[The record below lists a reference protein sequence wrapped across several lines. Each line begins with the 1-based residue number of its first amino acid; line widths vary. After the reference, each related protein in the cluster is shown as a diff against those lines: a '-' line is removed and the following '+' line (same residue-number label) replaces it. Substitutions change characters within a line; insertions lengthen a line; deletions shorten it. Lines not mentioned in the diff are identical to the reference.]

1 MSMLFTWFTGSK
13 RPDSAFP
20 SFSPVSQP
28 FNTSLPE
35 YEQMQ
40 NHCAGRALLAQELP
54 YDQKI
59 VETYVQAGVLQKVS
73 AITQQGS
80 FWRCLR
86 CSNQSPGL
94 FGSHACACGRK
105 RCVYCRE
112 CLEMGRVS
120 SCTPLYFWTG
130 TEAAPVFSDPLAWNG
145 RLSSGQERA
154 SCAAIEASRRKQELY
169 IWAVCGAG
177 KTEMMFQ
184 AVAEAL
190 ARGERVLWATPRTDV
205 VRELYPRLA
214 GVFPD
219 VPTAAWYAGSLDARP
234 EARLVLATAH
244 QARRFKGAFD
254 VAVIDEVDAFPY
266 VFDPGLQQAV
276 REACRQEKAV
286 IYLSATPGRNEQ
298 RRMKSGDLAYVR
310 VPRRFHG
317 QPLPVPV
324 CRWAG
329 NWKLQL
335 SRGRLPHAL
344 VQWCRARDEDFPLFI
359 FVPSV
364 AVIRPAVEAIRT
376 EGFRCDGVHAEDEKR
391 EEKITAF
398 RDGNIDIL
406 VTTTILERGVT
417 IPKADVAVLG
427 ADDDIF
433 TESALVQIA
442 GRAGRNPERPE
453 GDVVFFHYGR
463 TKAIQQTIRHIQ
475 TMNREEAASNE

>member
-1 MSMLFTWFTGSK
+1 MNKLSNWFAGSK
-13 RPDSAFP
+13 RPDSP
-20 SFSPVSQP
+20 FS
-28 FNTSLPE
+28 SLSSDAEIPAIPLPD
-35 YEQMQ
+35 YKQMQ
-40 NHCAGRALLAQELP
+40 AHCSGRALLAQELP

-59 VETYVQAGVLQKVS
+59 IEAYVQAGMLQEVP
-73 AITQQGS
+73 AITQQGP

-86 CSNQSPGL
+86 CSSQTPGL
-94 FGSHACACGRK
+94 FGAHACACGRK

-120 SCTPLYFWTG
+120 ACTPLYYWTG
-130 TEAAPVFSDPLAWNG
+130 PESREVVTDPLIWSG

-154 SCAAIEASRRKQELY
+154 SRAAYGAGLRKQELY

-184 AVAEAL
+184 AVAGAL
-190 ARGERVLWATPRTDV
+190 ARGERVLWTTPRTDV
-205 VRELYPRLA
+205 VRELYPRLL
-214 GVFPD
+214 GVFPG
-219 VPTAAWYAGSLDARP
+219 VPAAAWYAGSPDARP

-244 QARRFKGAFD
+244 QVRRFKGAFD
-254 VAVIDEVDAFPY
+254 VVIIDEVDAFPY

-276 REACRQEKAV
+276 REACRRETAV
-286 IYLSATPGRNEQ
+286 IYLSATPGKDEQ
-298 RRMKSGDLAYVR
+298 RRMKSGALSYVK

-317 QPLPVPV
+317 QPLPVPES
-324 CRWAG
+324 RWAG
-329 NWKLQL
+329 NWRLQV

-344 VQWCRARDEDFPLFI
+344 LQWCQSRDTAYPLFV

-364 AVIRPAVEAIRT
+364 AAVRPVVEALRA
-376 EGFRCDGVHAEDEKR
+376 EDFRCEGVHAEDEKR

-398 RDGNIDIL
+398 REGHIDIL

-463 TKAIQQTIRHIQ
+463 TKAMQQTIRHIQ
-475 TMNREEAASNE
+475 TMNREEAAPVE

>member
-1 MSMLFTWFTGSK
+1 MNILSTWFTGSR
-13 RPDSAFP
+13 RPAPPFP
-20 SFSPVSQP
+20 IFSSVTESPP
-28 FNTSLPE
+28 TALPD

-40 NHCAGRALLAQELP
+40 THCSGRALLAQELP
-54 YDQKI
+54 CARKVID
-59 VETYVQAGVLQKVS
+59 TYVQAGMLQEVP
-73 AITQQGS
+73 AITQLGS
-80 FWRCLR
+80 SWRCLR
-86 CSNQSPGL
+86 CSNQTPGL
-94 FGSHACACGRK
+94 FGAHACACGRG

-120 SCTPLYFWTG
+120 ACTPLYCWTG
-130 TEAAPVFSDPLAWNG
+130 PEAAPVFSDPLAWSG

-154 SCAAIEASRRKQELY
+154 SRAAANAGLQKQELY

-177 KTEMMFQ
+177 KTEMMFR

-190 ARGERVLWATPRTDV
+190 SRGERVLWATPRTDV

-214 GVFPD
+214 GVFPG
-219 VPTAAWYAGSLDARP
+219 VPAAAWYAGSPDARP

-244 QARRFKGAFD
+244 QARRFKCAFD

-276 REACRQEKAV
+276 QEACRSQAAV
-286 IYLSATPGRNEQ
+286 IYLSATPGKSEQ
-298 RRMKSGDLAYVR
+298 RRMKSGALAYVR

-317 QPLPVPV
+317 QPLPVPA

-329 NWKLQL
+329 NWRLQL
-335 SRGRLPHAL
+335 SRGRLPPAL
-344 VQWCRARDEDFPLFI
+344 MQWCRARDTAYPLFV

-364 AVIRPAVEAIRT
+364 AVLRPAVEALRA

-398 RDGNIDIL
+398 RKGQIDLL

-417 IPKADVAVLG
+417 IPKADVVVLG

-463 TKAIQQTIRHIQ
+463 TRAMQQTIRHIQ
-475 TMNREEAASNE
+475 TMNQEEAAPNE

>member
-1 MSMLFTWFTGSK
+1 MNMLSTWFAGSK
-13 RPDSAFP
+13 RPASPFP
-20 SFSPVSQP
+20 SFSSVSKP
-28 FNTSLPE
+28 STAILPD

-40 NHCAGRALLAQELP
+40 AHCSGRALLAQELP
-54 YDQKI
+54 YAQQMIDI
-59 VETYVQAGVLQKVS
+59 YVQAEMLQEVP

-86 CSNQSPGL
+86 CSNQTPGL
-94 FGSHACACGRK
+94 FSAHACACGSG

-120 SCTPLYFWTG
+120 ACTPLYYWTG
-130 TEAAPVFSDPLAWNG
+130 PEAAPVFSDPLAWSG

-154 SCAAIEASRRKQELY
+154 SRAAAEAGRRKQMLY

-177 KTEMMFQ
+177 KTEMMFR

-190 ARGERVLWATPRTDV
+190 SRGERVLWATPRTDV
-205 VRELYPRLA
+205 VRELYPRLS
-214 GVFPD
+214 GVFPE
-219 VPTAAWYAGSLDARP
+219 VPTAAWYAGSPDARP

-244 QARRFKGAFD
+244 QARRFKNAFD

-276 REACRQEKAV
+276 QEACRPQAAV
-286 IYLSATPGRNEQ
+286 VYLSATPGKSEQ
-298 RRMKSGDLAYVR
+298 RRMKSGALAYVR

-317 QPLPVPV
+317 QPLPVPG

-329 NWKLQL
+329 NWRLQL
-335 SRGRLPHAL
+335 SRGYLPHAL
-344 VQWCRARDEDFPLFI
+344 MQWCRTRDTAYPLFV

-364 AVIRPAVEAIRT
+364 AAIQPAVEALRM
-376 EGFRCDGVHAEDEKR
+376 EGFRCDGVHAGDEKR

-398 RDGNIDIL
+398 RKKYIDIL

-463 TKAIQQTIRHIQ
+463 TRAMQQTIRHIQ
-475 TMNREEAASNE
+475 TMNREEAPNE

>member
-1 MSMLFTWFTGSK
+1 MNMLSTWFTGSSQ
-13 RPDSAFP
+13 SASPFP
-20 SFSPVSQP
+20 SFSSDAEIPAIP
-28 FNTSLPE
+28 LPD
-35 YEQMQ
+35 YTQMQ
-40 NHCAGRALLAQELP
+40 VHCSGRALLAQEMP
-54 YDQKI
+54 HDQKI
-59 VETYVQAGVLQKVS
+59 IKAYVQAGMLQEVP
-73 AITQQGS
+73 AITKQGTL
-80 FWRCLR
+80 WRCLR
-86 CSNQSPGL
+86 CSNKNPGL
-94 FGSHACACGRK
+94 FGAHACACGRE

-120 SCTPLYFWTG
+120 ACTPLYYWTG
-130 TEAAPVFSDPLAWNG
+130 PKASGVFTDPLIWSG

-154 SCAAIEASRRKQELY
+154 SRAAAAAGLQKEELY

-190 ARGERVLWATPRTDV
+190 ARGERVLWTTPRTDV

-214 GVFPD
+214 EVFPG
-219 VPTAAWYAGSLDARP
+219 VPAAAWYAGSPDTRP

-244 QARRFKGAFD
+244 QARRFKGAFE
-254 VAVIDEVDAFPY
+254 VVIIDEVDAFPY

-276 REACRQEKAV
+276 REACSPQAAV
-286 IYLSATPGRNEQ
+286 IYLSATPGGKEQ
-298 RRMKSGDLAYVR
+298 QRMKSGALSYVR

-317 QPLPVPV
+317 HPLPVPE

-329 NWKLQL
+329 NWRLQL
-335 SRGRLPHAL
+335 SRGRLPLAL
-344 VQWCRARDEDFPLFI
+344 LQWCRSRGAAYPLFV

-364 AVIRPAVEAIRT
+364 AAVRPAVEVLRT

-398 RDGNIDIL
+398 REEQIDIL

-453 GDVVFFHYGR
+453 GDVIFFHYGR
-463 TKAIQQTIRHIQ
+463 TKAMQQTIRHIQ
-475 TMNREEAASNE
+475 TMNREEAAPDE